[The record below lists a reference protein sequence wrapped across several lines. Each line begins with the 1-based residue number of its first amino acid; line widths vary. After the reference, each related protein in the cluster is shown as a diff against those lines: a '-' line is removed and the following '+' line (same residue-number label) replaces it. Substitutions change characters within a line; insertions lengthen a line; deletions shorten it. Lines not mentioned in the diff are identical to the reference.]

1 MSCDKSQYN
10 ASLFID
16 IGMNWSQKMDKPRP
30 HLLVA
35 VLCEKVL
42 QEKDETLTIVRI
54 VDRLQYRIE
63 GSGLPA
69 GTTPMI
75 SIKGLIALRSG
86 PVTGEHPIK
95 IVGEKPDGTR
105 KDLYTAGVNFLGK
118 DHGQNIILDMGIG
131 IDQDGLYWF
140 DVFFD
145 DELLTRI
152 PLIVR
157 PLTSQE
163 SEGPESP

>member
-16 IGMNWSQKMDKPRP
+16 IGINWSQKMDKPRP
-30 HLLVA
+30 YLLAA
-35 VLCEKVL
+35 VLCEQVL
-42 QEKDETLTIVRI
+42 QETLTVVRI
-54 VDRLQYRIE
+54 VDKLQYGVVGQTLPE
-63 GSGLPA
+63 GIKPA
-69 GTTPMI
+69 V

-86 PVTGEHPIK
+86 PVTGEHVIK
-95 IVGEKPDGTR
+95 IVGEKPNGSR
-105 KDLYTAGVNFLGK
+105 KDLFSTPINFLGK
-118 DHGQNIILDMGIG
+118 DQGQNIILNFGIG

-152 PLIVR
+152 PLIVT
-157 PLTSQE
+157 PLETPSSQE
-163 SEGPESP
+163 QQT

>member
-1 MSCDKSQYN
+1 
-10 ASLFID
+10 
-16 IGMNWSQKMDKPRP
+16 MDKPRP
-30 HLLVA
+30 YLLAA

-42 QEKDETLTIVRI
+42 QEKDDTLTVVRI

-63 GSGLPA
+63 GPGLPA
-69 GTTPMI
+69 GTKPTI

-86 PVTGEHPIK
+86 PVIGKHPIK

-105 KDLYTAGVNFLGK
+105 KDLYITHIEFLGR
-118 DHGQNIILDMGIG
+118 DHGQNIILNLAIG

-145 DELLTRI
+145 EDLLTRI
-152 PLIVR
+152 PLIVT
-157 PLTSQE
+157 PLSAQE
-163 SEGPESP
+163 SEEPVNP